1 MKGGSRMK
9 RKKILLIVSAL
20 LIIAAVITADFVL
33 RMNNKGYLIE
43 TFKAEDYDKIE
54 MWQNN
59 TCSLITEK
67 DKIEDFINMIQT
79 KKLKRRY
86 VVEEKIGYV
95 FYVKLCK
102 NDKIVNEMVIGGSA
116 NITVLE
122 YTTDGEKA
130 EYYDFDVPSADD
142 EYKDFFKFYN
152 NFLDN
157 VD

>member
-1 MKGGSRMK
+1 
-9 RKKILLIVSAL
+9 
-20 LIIAAVITADFVL
+20 
-33 RMNNKGYLIE
+33 MNNKGYLIE

-86 VVEEKIGYV
+86 VVEDKIGYV

-102 NDKIVNEMVIGGSA
+102 NDKIINEMVIGGSA
-116 NITVLE
+116 NKIGRAHV
-122 YTTDGEKA
+122 
-130 EYYDFDVPSADD
+130 
-142 EYKDFFKFYN
+142 
-152 NFLDN
+152 
-157 VD
+157 